1 MSSNLSSPSALRTPT
16 LSSTPRLACPPS
28 KWARGGSGAA
38 DPGRSASRPP
48 RPHPLLHVPEVALA
62 KLSDD
67 EENDDAYYYGAGDT
81 VPPTSSSARCRGGG
95 SRSPTWQRIESAMTS
110 RVLRG
115 ASLCCYTI
123 AAAAVAEQ
131 SRIKAQNPIIEMDED
146 EMTGSSRR

>member
-81 VPPTSSSARCRGGG
+81 SCSTLMTSSTAALSTRSCSFFSSCSAGAC
-95 SRSPTWQRIESAMTS
+95 PWSAT
-110 RVLRG
+110 
-115 ASLCCYTI
+115 T
-123 AAAAVAEQ
+123 
-131 SRIKAQNPIIEMDED
+131 
-146 EMTGSSRR
+146 